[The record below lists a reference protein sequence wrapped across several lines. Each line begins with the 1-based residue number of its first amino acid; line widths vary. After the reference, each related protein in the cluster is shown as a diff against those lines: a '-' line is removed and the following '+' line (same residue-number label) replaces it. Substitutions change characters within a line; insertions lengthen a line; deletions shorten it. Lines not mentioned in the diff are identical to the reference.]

1 MARQRSDLAQR
12 FTTAAR
18 CQWLGL
24 LPLGGGLAGLTPN
37 GLLPLLTIGL
47 GALTLLK
54 LVEART
60 LEERRLVALLQLL
73 GTGLL
78 AAQLPALGPSLLQLA
93 GAGLALAGLLAL
105 ELGSGLDW
113 RVLLRRSLQVLTAGL
128 PLALVLFLLV
138 PRLEPFATLPLNGG
152 AAATKGLSDQLDP
165 GSIASLVSSDGP
177 AARVSLPAGL
187 PPPEQRYWRV
197 LVHDHFDGRSWK
209 RSTTADVAATAVPKQ
224 GPTDTGM
231 GQASQLWV
239 ASPSPQRAVPW
250 SGDGQP
256 LSKELVLQPNGELL
270 HRGPMDQRR
279 VYTVGTSTQPPA
291 WRRHPPTSVDLE
303 LPRGLNPRLE
313 ALGAEWGRLPSSLQR
328 LEAAHDWFRSQG
340 FQYTR
345 QPGKLPEQAPLAAPP
360 AQARA
365 PPAGGRPCT
374 WRP

>member
-1 MARQRSDLAQR
+1 MALQRSDLAQR

-152 AAATKGLSDQLDP
+152 AAATTGLSDQLDP

-197 LVHDHFDGRSWK
+197 LVHDHFAFAR
-209 RSTTADVAATAVPKQ
+209 ADDAADEVAHGDRGIPPAFFPGSDPSC
-224 GPTDTGM
+224 GPCVG
-231 GQASQLWV
+231 
-239 ASPSPQRAVPW
+239 
-250 SGDGQP
+250 
-256 LSKELVLQPNGELL
+256 ELVHGVHCSAWHGTQGVANHVSRVRQDRKLFAP
-270 HRGPMDQRR
+270 DQQR
-279 VYTVGTSTQPPA
+279 VVHLVQS
-291 WRRHPPTSVDLE
+291 
-303 LPRGLNPRLE
+303 
-313 ALGAEWGRLPSSLQR
+313 
-328 LEAAHDWFRSQG
+328 
-340 FQYTR
+340 
-345 QPGKLPEQAPLAAPP
+345 
-360 AQARA
+360 
-365 PPAGGRPCT
+365 
-374 WRP
+374 